1 MVGIGTLIDV
11 SLTLTGGIC
20 GILFGRFMTKHLQD
34 SLMKSTAVAV
44 IFIGLAGA
52 LSGMLNIVDGKLV
65 SGQTVMI
72 VISLVLGSLVGEL
85 LNIEFQVER
94 FGEWLKYSTGSN
106 GDSTFVDGFVAA
118 SLATSIGAMGVVGA
132 VQDGVGGDWSM
143 LALKGAIDALLVCT
157 MTVSMGKGC
166 LFAIIPILIIEGS
179 LTCLARL
186 IEPILIPA
194 AIANLSLVGSILIF
208 CVGINLIWKHTF
220 RVANYMPA
228 MLFAVIA
235 AFL

>member
-20 GILFGRFMTKHLQD
+20 GILFDRFMTKHLQD

-52 LSGMLNIVDGKLV
+52 LSGMLSIVDGKLV
-65 SGQTVMI
+65 SGQTAMI

-132 VQDGVGGDWSM
+132 VRDGVGGDWSM

-186 IEPILIPA
+186 IEPTLIPA

-208 CVGINLIWKHTF
+208 CVGINLI
-220 RVANYMPA
+220 
-228 MLFAVIA
+228 
-235 AFL
+235 

>member
-1 MVGIGTLIDV
+1 MAGIGTLIDV
-11 SLTLTGGIC
+11 SLTFGGGIC

-44 IFIGLAGA
+44 LFVGMAGA
-52 LSGMLNIVDGKLV
+52 LSGMLSISDGQLV
-65 SGQTVMI
+65 SGQTAMV
-72 VISLVLGSLVGEL
+72 VVSLALGALVGEV
-85 LNIEFQVER
+85 LNIEYQVER
-94 FGEWLKYSTGSN
+94 FGEWLKYCTGSK
-106 GDSTFVDGFVAA
+106 GDTTFVDGFVAA

-132 VQDGVGGDWSM
+132 VQDGIGGNWNM

-166 LFAIIPILIIEGS
+166 IFSVIPILLIEGP
-179 LTCLARL
+179 LTLLAQL
-186 IEPILIPA
+186 IQPVLIPA
-194 AIANLSLVGSILIF
+194 AVANLSLVGSILIF
-208 CVGINLIWKHTF
+208 CVGVNLIWERTF

-228 MLFAVIA
+228 MIFAVIA

>member
-11 SLTLTGGIC
+11 SLTFTGGIC

-52 LSGMLNIVDGKLV
+52 LSGMLSIVDGKLV
-65 SGQTVMI
+65 SGQTAMI

-208 CVGINLIWKHTF
+208 CVGINLIWEHTF
-220 RVANYMPA
+220 RVANYTPA

>member
-11 SLTLTGGIC
+11 SLTFTGGIC

-52 LSGMLNIVDGKLV
+52 LSGMLSIVDGKLV
-65 SGQTVMI
+65 SGQTAMI

-106 GDSTFVDGFVAA
+106 GDSTFVNGFVAA

-132 VQDGVGGDWSM
+132 VRDGVGGDWSM

-208 CVGINLIWKHTF
+208 CVGINLIWEHTF

>member
-11 SLTLTGGIC
+11 SLTFTGGIC

-52 LSGMLNIVDGKLV
+52 LSGMLSIVDGKLV
-65 SGQTVMI
+65 SGQTAMI

-132 VQDGVGGDWSM
+132 VRDGVGGDWSM

-186 IEPILIPA
+186 IEPILI
-194 AIANLSLVGSILIF
+194 F
-208 CVGINLIWKHTF
+208 CVGINLIWEHTF

>member
-52 LSGMLNIVDGKLV
+52 LSGMLSIVDGKLV
-65 SGQTVMI
+65 SGQTAMI

-132 VQDGVGGDWSM
+132 VRDGVGGDWSM

-208 CVGINLIWKHTF
+208 CVGINLIWEHTF
-220 RVANYMPA
+220 RVANYMSA